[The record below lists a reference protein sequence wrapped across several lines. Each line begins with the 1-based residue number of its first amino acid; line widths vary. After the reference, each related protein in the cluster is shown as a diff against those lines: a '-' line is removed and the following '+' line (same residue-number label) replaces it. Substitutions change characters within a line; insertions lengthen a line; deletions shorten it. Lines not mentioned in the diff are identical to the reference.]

1 MGNKAFLVLIA
12 IAILLGASLGGAFA
26 AGVAVGRSQD
36 NSQAA
41 NGTSTD
47 IPAFTPPSAPAF
59 APPGAQGGLQ
69 EITPQQLEQFRQQI
83 GQQFGEGGGFPF
95 GGGGLASR
103 ALTGDIES
111 IDGNVITVNTP
122 QGPLQ
127 ATLSE
132 DTGIQVFS
140 QGTPQDLE
148 IGQQVIIGGER
159 NEEGVMEA
167 TDVLVTP
174 EGDLFGGGF
183 LGAGGARRL
192 P

>member
-1 MGNKAFLVLIA
+1 MGTKAFLVLIT
-12 IAILLGASLGGAFA
+12 IAVVLGASLGGAFA

-36 NSQAA
+36 NDQPA
-41 NGTSTD
+41 NETSTN
-47 IPAFTPPSAPAF
+47 IPAFTPP
-59 APPGAQGGLQ
+59 GAQGDLQ

-83 GQQFGEGGGFPF
+83 GEGGGFPF
-95 GGGGLASR
+95 GGGELGAR

-140 QGTPQDLE
+140 EGAPQDLE
-148 IGQQVIIGGER
+148 IGQQVIIRGER
-159 NEEGVMEA
+159 NDEGIMEA

-183 LGAGGARRL
+183 LGAGGGRRL

>member
-1 MGNKAFLVLIA
+1 MGNKAFLVFIA
-12 IAILLGASLGGAFA
+12 AAIVLGVGLGGTFA

-36 NSQAA
+36 SGQAA
-41 NGTSTD
+41 NETSTD

-69 EITPQQLEQFRQQI
+69 EIRPEQLEQIR
-83 GQQFGEGGGFPF
+83 QQFGEDGGFPF
-95 GGGGLASR
+95 GGGALGAR

-127 ATLSE
+127 ATLSD

-140 QGTPQDLE
+140 EGAPQDLE
-148 IGQQVIIGGER
+148 AGQQVIIRGER

-167 TDVLVTP
+167 IEVLVTP

>member
-36 NSQAA
+36 NDQAA
-41 NGTSTD
+41 SDTSIDT
-47 IPAFTPPSAPAF
+47 PVFTPPR
-59 APPGAQGGLQ
+59 AQGDF
-69 EITPQQLEQFRQQI
+69 QQLTPEQIQQFRQQL
-83 GQQFGEGGGFPF
+83 GEGGGVPF
-95 GGGGLASR
+95 GGGGELGTR
-103 ALTGDIES
+103 ALTGSIES
-111 IDGNVITVNTP
+111 IDGNVVTVNTP

-132 DTGIQVFS
+132 DTGIQLFS
-140 QGTPQDLE
+140 EGAPQDLE
-148 IGQQVIIGGER
+148 IGQQVIISGER

-183 LGAGGARRL
+183 LGAGGGRRL

>member
-1 MGNKAFLVLIA
+1 MGNKAFLAFITAAIVLG
-12 IAILLGASLGGAFA
+12 LGLGGAFA

-36 NSQAA
+36 SGQAA
-41 NGTSTD
+41 TSTD
-47 IPAFTPPSAPAF
+47 TPAFTPPSAPAF
-59 APPGAQGGLQ
+59 APQGAQGGLQ
-69 EITPQQLEQFRQQI
+69 ELSPEQLEQFRQQI
-83 GQQFGEGGGFPF
+83 GQRFGEGGAFPL
-95 GGGGLASR
+95 GGGLAAR

-127 ATLSE
+127 ATVSD

-140 QGTPQDLE
+140 EGAPQDLE
-148 IGQQVIIGGER
+148 TGQQVVISGER
-159 NEEGVMEA
+159 NDEGVMEA
-167 TDVLVTP
+167 TEILVTP
-174 EGDLFGGGF
+174 EGGL

>member
-1 MGNKAFLVLIA
+1 MGNKAFLALIA
-12 IAILLGASLGGAFA
+12 AAIVLGLGLGGAFA

-36 NSQAA
+36 SGQAA
-41 NGTSTD
+41 TSTD
-47 IPAFTPPSAPAF
+47 TPAFTPPGAPAF
-59 APPGAQGGLQ
+59 APQGAQGNLQ
-69 EITPQQLEQFRQQI
+69 EFSPEQLEQFRQQI
-83 GQQFGEGGGFPF
+83 GQRFGEGGALPL
-95 GGGGLASR
+95 GGAGLAAR

-127 ATLSE
+127 ATLSD

-140 QGTPQDLE
+140 EGAPQDLE
-148 IGQQVIIGGER
+148 TGQQVVISGER
-159 NEEGVMEA
+159 NEEGVMQA
-167 TDVLVTP
+167 TEILVTP

-183 LGAGGARRL
+183 FGAGGARRL

>member
-36 NSQAA
+36 NDQPA
-41 NGTSTD
+41 NETSTD

-59 APPGAQGGLQ
+59 APPGAQGDLQ

-95 GGGGLASR
+95 GGGELGAR

-183 LGAGGARRL
+183 LGAGGGRRL